1 MVGMEHDE
9 AKEYSGFGKAVIPM
23 DEMSVFHLYRAREL
37 MMKILEDIPQD
48 KYNESI
54 GIR

>member
-1 MVGMEHDE
+1 MGLERDE
-9 AKEYSGFGKAVIPM
+9 ANEYSSFGKAVIPM

-37 MMKILEDIPQD
+37 MMKIVEYIPQN
-48 KYNESI
+48 KYDESI